1 MNKKIISL
9 SLAILVSLGAMA
21 GCGGDNPP
29 SGDVKLYTD
38 GMAYSE
44 SSKREETEVYS
55 LYYDYLGGSDVMPIG
70 GFYVPYASG
79 GSTDGN
85 EKPDLLTDYYF
96 NAIKEAGVNTLFY
109 SPDRWATDGANT
121 NVKKALDLCE
131 KYNLGYYVDT
141 YYVLGQLGTRTEKYP
156 VENMELATDAGKQ
169 KLSDIIDDI
178 LDDGKGG
185 KRNCVLGILGVDEP
199 FTDQLPNLGVLH
211 DAFYSLENTRGMDIY
226 INSIGYW
233 AGENNFWGY
242 SDPIGFDDYLKK
254 YFEIVKP
261 SMLSV
266 TQYPYTSANTPETTV
281 VSLLNDMLSVYR
293 KYANENKVPFWRM
306 LQAGGQW
313 NDTAEWIPSVDP
325 YPSEGELL
333 YDVNSSLAYGAK
345 AIEYF
350 PLVQP
355 YYFAQQEG
363 GTYDFNRCGL
373 IGADGNL
380 TQWYYYAKRANA
392 QVAAVDEYL
401 MNAMNEGVIVHGKTA
416 NDAIVANGKPGEE
429 LIQSGTYYE
438 LNGVSGDDCIV
449 GCFNYK
455 GKTALYVVNYN
466 RKEKANV
473 TLSFNKSNYRYTV
486 IQRAVTADVVGGTL
500 PLTLDAG
507 EGALIVLK

>member
-9 SLAILVSLGAMA
+9 SLAILVSLGAMT

-44 SSKREETEVYS
+44 SSKREETEIYS

-401 MNAMNEGVIVHGKTA
+401 MNAMNEGVIVHGKAA
-416 NDAIVANGKPGEE
+416 NEAIVTNGKPGEE
-429 LIQSGTYYE
+429 IITSGKYYE
-438 LNGVSGDDCIV
+438 LNGVTGDDCIV